1 MSYKIVM
8 DSAGDLHSFEG
19 VDFACAPLKIQAGE
33 REFVDDTGMDV
44 ADMVRYLRGYKGKS
58 ASACPS
64 IGDYLE
70 AFGEAENV
78 YCITITSKL
87 SVSYNAAKA
96 SADTYKEQHPQR
108 NIHVFDTL
116 SAGPEMTLLAE
127 KVRELILAGT
137 DHETIVAKGYEYLHR
152 TRLAFS
158 LESLHNLAVNGR
170 VPSVVAKATGILGIR
185 LIGKASDVGTLQ
197 PVGKARGDGK
207 VVPELYK
214 HMSQNGYKGGRVR
227 IHHCFNPAAA
237 QRMNDLILASY
248 PNAEVIIDTNK
259 GLCSF
264 YAEQGG
270 MLIGYEIE

>member
-33 REFVDDTGMDV
+33 REFVDDAGMDV

-78 YCITITSKL
+78 YCITITSNL
-87 SVSYNAAKA
+87 SGSYNAAKA
-96 SADTYKEQHPQR
+96 AADTYKEQHPQR

-137 DHETIVAKGYEYLHR
+137 DHETIVAKGYEYLAE
-152 TRLAFS
+152 LQ
-158 LESLHNLAVNGR
+158 
-170 VPSVVAKATGILGIR
+170 LG
-185 LIGKASDVGTLQ
+185 GKG
-197 PVGKARGDGK
+197 
-207 VVPELYK
+207 
-214 HMSQNGYKGGRVR
+214 
-227 IHHCFNPAAA
+227 
-237 QRMNDLILASY
+237 
-248 PNAEVIIDTNK
+248 
-259 GLCSF
+259 
-264 YAEQGG
+264 
-270 MLIGYEIE
+270 